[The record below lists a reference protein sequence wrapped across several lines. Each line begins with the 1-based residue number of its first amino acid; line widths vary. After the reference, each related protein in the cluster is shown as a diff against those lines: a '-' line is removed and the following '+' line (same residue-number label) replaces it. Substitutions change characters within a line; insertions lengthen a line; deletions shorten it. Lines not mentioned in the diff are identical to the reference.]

1 MNTDIHT
8 TPTPAPTTLSER
20 MAHARAALQN
30 NRGMTLVEV
39 LIVLTIMASIMG
51 VVGFVAVGALD
62 KAGKK
67 EAVVEMGTLGQGVE
81 QFYIMN
87 GRTYPQSL
95 DELVKDNTIKKV
107 PKDPWNQDYVYVV
120 NDKSF
125 ELSSK
130 GPDGIDGNEDDIKY
144 EQ

>member
-1 MNTDIHT
+1 MNTELET
-8 TPTPAPTTLSER
+8 TQTKVPTTLSER
-20 MAHARAALQN
+20 MHQARAALKN

-67 EAVVEMGTLGQGVE
+67 EAVLEMGTLGQGVE

-87 GRTYPQSL
+87 NRTYPKGL
-95 DELVKDNTIKKV
+95 DELVKDNTISKV
-107 PKDPWNQDYVYVV
+107 PQDPWNEEYVYVV

-125 ELSSK
+125 DLFCK
-130 GPDGIDGNEDDIKY
+130 GPDKIAGNEDDIKY
-144 EQ
+144 EH

>member
-1 MNTDIHT
+1 MNNDT
-8 TPTPAPTTLSER
+8 TSQTPATLQECIQQ
-20 MAHARAALQN
+20 MRAALNN

-67 EAVVEMGTLGQGVE
+67 EAVLDMGTLGQGVE
-81 QFYIMN
+81 QYYIMN

-95 DELVKDNTIKKV
+95 DELVKDNTVAKI
-107 PKDPWNQDYVYVV
+107 PKDPWNEEYIYVV
-120 NDKSF
+120 TDKSF

-130 GPDGIDGNEDDIKY
+130 GPDKISGNEDDIKY

>member
-1 MNTDIHT
+1 MNTDIQT
-8 TPTPAPTTLSER
+8 DTPQPTTLAER
-20 MAHARAALQN
+20 MRQARAALN
-30 NRGMTLVEV
+30 NSRGMTLVEV

-67 EAVVEMGTLGQGVE
+67 EAVLDMGTLGQGVE

-87 GRTYPQSL
+87 GRTYPKSL
-95 DELVKDNTIKKV
+95 DELVKDNTISKV
-107 PKDPWNQDYVYVV
+107 PTDPWNEEYVYIVT
-120 NDKSF
+120 DKSF

-130 GPDGIDGNEDDIKY
+130 GPDKISGNEDDIKY
-144 EQ
+144 EH